1 MLQQREK
8 SIITS
13 LMFNISL
20 GCYGYTFP
28 FHVCRYNYHSSNQH
42 VMAWFCFLHLS
53 LRVEKY
59 RNTDKRKSVF
69 LHSNLIRQS
78 LRAKDYILHK
88 HIRYGLTYKI
98 ALLNNMN
105 YRQ

>member
-28 FHVCRYNYHSSNQH
+28 FHVCRYNYHSSNNNLM
-42 VMAWFCFLHLS
+42 VCFCYLS

-105 YRQ
+105 LYDRL